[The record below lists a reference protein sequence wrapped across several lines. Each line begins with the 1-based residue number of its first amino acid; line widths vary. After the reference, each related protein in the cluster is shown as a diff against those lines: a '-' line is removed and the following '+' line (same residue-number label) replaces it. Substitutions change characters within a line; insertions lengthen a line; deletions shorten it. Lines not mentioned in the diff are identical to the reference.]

1 MCIEGLKLNYEI
13 LSKMK
18 WKEVKYEINK
28 VS

>member
-18 WKEVKYEINK
+18 WKEEKYGSNK
-28 VS
+28 VR